1 MTTSNDLDTVSHS
14 WDEHSEHNGLP
25 SQAQVAEANPAQKAA
40 PAAAEPV
47 PVDVGNGTP
56 VKPEAP
62 AEAKAP
68 AAAAPHEYVADA
80 NHVVKL
86 PANVSIDNI
95 KVDGHNLVLEQAD
108 GSVIVIKDGALN
120 VPTFI
125 IGDVEVPRVALI
137 AALEASHVDVA
148 FGADGSISAGAG
160 GSPSSAGGDFS
171 VPPGGIGDGFGL
183 SALLPP
189 TDLAFGQPEHR
200 ELFPSLL
207 PNSTPTILDLNP
219 ETSGGDTIVYEHGL
233 TSVADTSE
241 INTGTFAISSPD
253 GIGSLTVNGQ
263 VISGAAL
270 ANSASAPIN
279 ITTPLGNTLTINGY
293 DAATGQVSYSYTLEH
308 SEQHPAGADNNSIF
322 DNMTV
327 TVTDTDGDVSAPGT
341 LSVQIV
347 DDVPVAH
354 NANAGALTEDGAATT
369 VGGNVTTDYNNTFG
383 ADGPAA
389 ASPVNWGTATAML
402 NGGAVNLTDYGT
414 LTQNANG
421 TWSFVLDNSK
431 PATQALETGDTIN
444 VSLGYTLTDHDSDA
458 DSKTITFEINGAHD
472 SSTVTVTPSDDANAG
487 GASNVVYEHGLTSV
501 ADTSETDTGTFKV
514 TATDGIKDVT
524 IGTETH
530 TLSDW
535 LGKTINTGEGTLT
548 ITGVTPAGA
557 GTEATFAYSYT
568 LNAAQAHPAGNG
580 NNTLPDSVAV
590 AVDGIGGTHGDGTIS
605 IVIVDDVPVAHNANA
620 GALTEDGAATT
631 VGGNVTTDYNNT
643 FGADGPAAASPVN
656 WGTATAMLNGG
667 AVNLTDYGTLTQNA
681 NGTWSFV
688 LDNSKPATQA
698 LETGDTINVSLGY
711 TLTDHDSDADSKTIT
726 FEINGAHD
734 SSTVTVTP
742 SDDANAGGASNVVYE
757 HGLTSVADTSETD
770 TGTFKVTAT
779 DGIKDVTIGTETHT
793 LSDWLG
799 KTINTGEGTLTITG
813 VTPAGAGTEATFA
826 YSYTLNAAQ
835 AHPAGNGNNTLPDSV
850 AVAVDG
856 IGGTHGD
863 GTISIVIVDDVPVA
877 HNANAGALTEDGA
890 ATTVGGNVTT
900 DYNNTFGADGP
911 AAASPVNWGTA
922 TAMLNGGAVNL
933 TDYGT
938 LTQNANGTW
947 SFVLDNSKPAT
958 QALETGDTINV
969 SLGYTLTDH
978 DSDADSKTI
987 TFEINGAHDSSTVTV
1002 TPSDDANA
1010 GGASNVVYEH
1020 GLTSVADTSET
1031 DTGTFKVTATDGI
1044 KDVTIGTETHTL
1056 SDWLGKTINTGEG
1069 TLTITGVTPAGAGT
1083 EATFAYSYTLNA
1095 AQAHPAGNGNNTLPD
1110 SVAVAVDGIGG
1121 THGDGTISIVI
1132 VDDVPV
1138 AHNAN
1143 AGALTEDGA
1152 ATTVGGNVTTDYN
1165 NTFGA
1170 DGPAAA
1176 SPVNWGTATA
1186 MLNGGAVNLTDYGT
1200 LTQNANGTWSFVLDN
1215 SKPATQALETGDT
1228 INVSLGYTLTDHD
1241 SDADSKTITFE
1252 INGAH
1257 DSSTVTVTPSDD
1269 ANAGGASNVV
1279 YEHGLTSV
1287 ADTSE
1292 TDTGTFKV
1300 TATDGIK
1307 DVTIGTE
1314 THTLSDWLGKT
1325 INTGEGTL
1333 TITGVTP
1340 AGAGTEATFAYSY
1353 TLNAAQAH
1361 PAGNGN
1367 NTLPDSVAVAVDG
1380 IGGTH
1385 GDGTISIVIVDDVPV
1400 AHNANAG
1407 ALTEDGAATT
1417 VGGNVTTDY
1426 NNTFGADGPA
1436 AASPVNW
1443 GTATAMLNGGAVNL
1457 TDYGTLTQNANGT
1470 WSFVLDNSKPAT
1482 QALETGDTINV
1493 SLGYTLTDH
1502 DSDADSKTITFEIN
1516 GAHDSSTVTVT
1527 PSDDANAGGASN
1539 VVYEHGLTS
1548 VADTSETDTG
1558 TFKVTATDGIK
1569 DVTIGT
1575 ETHTLSDWL
1584 GKTINTGEGTLTI
1597 TGVTPAGAGTEATF
1611 AYSYTLN
1618 AAQAHPAGNGNNTL
1632 PDSVA
1637 VAVDGIGGT
1646 HGDGTISIVIVDDV
1660 PVAHNANAG
1669 ALTEDGAAT
1678 TVGGNVTTD
1687 YNNTFGA
1694 DGPAAASPVNWGTA
1708 TAMLNGGA
1716 VNLTDYGTLTQ
1727 NANGTWSFVLDNSK
1741 PATQA
1746 LETGDTINVSLGYT
1760 LTDHDSDADSKT
1772 ITFEINGAHDSSTV
1786 TVTPSDDA
1794 NAGGASNVVYEHGL
1808 TSVADTSETDTGT
1821 FKVTAT
1827 DGIKDVTIGTETH
1840 TLSDWLGKTINTG
1853 EGTLTITGVTPAGA
1867 GTEATFAYSYT
1878 LNAAQAHPA
1887 GNGNNTLPDSV
1898 AVAVDGIG
1906 GTHGDGTISIV
1917 IVDDV
1922 PVAHNANAGALTEDG
1937 AATTVGGNVTTD
1949 YNNTFGADGPA
1960 AASPVNWGTAT
1971 AMLNGGAVN
1980 LTDYG
1985 TLTQNANG
1993 TWSFVLDN
2001 SKPATQALETGDTIN
2016 VSLGYTLTDH
2026 DSDADSKTITFEING
2041 AHDSS
2046 TVTVTPSDDANA
2058 GGASNVVYEHGLT
2071 SVADTSETDTGT
2083 FKVTATDGIKDV
2095 TIGTETH
2102 TLSDWLGKTINTG
2115 EGTLTITGVTP
2126 AGAGTEATFAYSY
2139 TLNAAQAHPA
2149 GNGNNTL
2156 PDSVAVAV
2164 DGIGGTHGD
2173 GTISIVI
2180 VDDVPV
2186 AHNANAGAL
2195 TEDGAATTVGGNVTT
2210 DYNNTFG
2217 ADGPAAAS
2225 PVNWGTATAML
2236 NGGAVNLTDY
2246 GTLTQNANGTWSFV
2260 LDNSKP
2266 ATQALETGDTINV
2279 SLGYT
2284 LTDHDSDADSKTIT
2298 FEINGAHDSST
2309 VTVTPSDD
2317 ANAGGASNVV
2327 YEHGLTSVADTS
2339 ETDTGTF
2346 KVTATDGIKD
2356 VTIGTETHTLSDW
2369 LGKTINT
2376 GEGTLTITGVTPA
2389 GAGTEATFAYSYTL
2403 NAAQAH
2409 PAGNGNNTLPDSV
2422 AVAVDGIGGTHGD
2435 GTISIVIVDDVPV
2448 AHADTNSVTEGALL
2462 SVNAAAGVLANDVAG
2477 ADGFA
2482 AGGAV
2487 TGVATGSNVLN
2498 PVSGGIGVGI
2508 AGQYGTLVLNANG
2521 SYAYKANPDAVT
2533 ANAVDHF
2540 VYTITDGDGDTSTVT
2555 LDITVNNVTLTPV
2568 NQTGQVNE
2576 AALDT
2581 TTTGSDLTHGSVT
2594 GSNPTSPL
2602 ETVTGQLA
2610 VTGTGI
2616 TYTPISTTTAH
2627 GVFELQANGA
2637 WTYTLTS
2644 PFNSGAVQGAN
2655 TLTGAESFTYTA
2667 KDTNGNTVTGTVKV
2681 DVVDDVP
2688 KIASIESQIVA
2699 NAAGAHAGDW
2709 TYTSGADGLSTIAIS
2724 LANQASISQIDHST
2738 STYDAATGTAK
2749 YTAFF
2754 DAAGTQPY
2762 FTVTMKADG
2771 TYNFEVI
2778 NPVPT
2783 IVVTDTTALNAG
2795 SFGGNNYGL
2804 YLEQI
2809 AVKNNIPTPLHTDI
2823 LFTGNSGWTSGLNL
2837 GSQATIN
2844 SNNHGLGIG
2853 SGQTLDNK
2861 ESITLKFLQ
2870 GDGDKN
2876 SSTHPTTAV
2885 GMDHVTINFLQGS
2898 NGDAMTGSY
2907 AVRVVTYDQ
2916 NGVAHDQGSMNI
2928 VNGVLDI
2935 SSASLMYGVSIIN
2948 TGNTGLLVG
2957 GTTTSVT
2964 TATEIPHDVG
2974 LHFNVDVVDGDGDK
2988 ASHGFDIV
2996 VDANDGHQATLTGD
3010 AAYDPNILSGG
3021 PGDDLLISAPG
3032 YNILTGG
3039 AGADTFKLDHLD
3051 IKDLIADY
3059 HGGEGDKID
3068 LSALFDTAPANSISN
3083 YVHYNSATSTV
3094 SVDTSGSGNAANF
3107 VDVAVLQNAPAA
3119 GTINILY
3126 DDSNHVQH
3134 TATI

>member
-341 LSVQIV
+341 LSVQ
-347 DDVPVAH
+347 
-354 NANAGALTEDGAATT
+354 
-369 VGGNVTTDYNNTFG
+369 
-383 ADGPAA
+383 
-389 ASPVNWGTATAML
+389 
-402 NGGAVNLTDYGT
+402 
-414 LTQNANG
+414 
-421 TWSFVLDNSK
+421 
-431 PATQALETGDTIN
+431 
-444 VSLGYTLTDHDSDA
+444 
-458 DSKTITFEINGAHD
+458 
-472 SSTVTVTPSDDANAG
+472 
-487 GASNVVYEHGLTSV
+487 
-501 ADTSETDTGTFKV
+501 
-514 TATDGIKDVT
+514 
-524 IGTETH
+524 
-530 TLSDW
+530 
-535 LGKTINTGEGTLT
+535 
-548 ITGVTPAGA
+548 
-557 GTEATFAYSYT
+557 
-568 LNAAQAHPAGNG
+568 
-580 NNTLPDSVAV
+580 
-590 AVDGIGGTHGDGTIS
+590 
-605 IVIVDDVPVAHNANA
+605 
-620 GALTEDGAATT
+620 
-631 VGGNVTTDYNNT
+631 
-643 FGADGPAAASPVN
+643 
-656 WGTATAMLNGG
+656 
-667 AVNLTDYGTLTQNA
+667 
-681 NGTWSFV
+681 
-688 LDNSKPATQA
+688 
-698 LETGDTINVSLGY
+698 
-711 TLTDHDSDADSKTIT
+711 
-726 FEINGAHD
+726 
-734 SSTVTVTP
+734 
-742 SDDANAGGASNVVYE
+742 
-757 HGLTSVADTSETD
+757 
-770 TGTFKVTAT
+770 
-779 DGIKDVTIGTETHT
+779 
-793 LSDWLG
+793 
-799 KTINTGEGTLTITG
+799 
-813 VTPAGAGTEATFA
+813 
-826 YSYTLNAAQ
+826 
-835 AHPAGNGNNTLPDSV
+835 
-850 AVAVDG
+850 
-856 IGGTHGD
+856 
-863 GTISIVIVDDVPVA
+863 
-877 HNANAGALTEDGA
+877 
-890 ATTVGGNVTT
+890 
-900 DYNNTFGADGP
+900 
-911 AAASPVNWGTA
+911 
-922 TAMLNGGAVNL
+922 
-933 TDYGT
+933 
-938 LTQNANGTW
+938 
-947 SFVLDNSKPAT
+947 
-958 QALETGDTINV
+958 
-969 SLGYTLTDH
+969 
-978 DSDADSKTI
+978 
-987 TFEINGAHDSSTVTV
+987 
-1002 TPSDDANA
+1002 
-1010 GGASNVVYEH
+1010 
-1020 GLTSVADTSET
+1020 
-1031 DTGTFKVTATDGI
+1031 
-1044 KDVTIGTETHTL
+1044 
-1056 SDWLGKTINTGEG
+1056 
-1069 TLTITGVTPAGAGT
+1069 
-1083 EATFAYSYTLNA
+1083 
-1095 AQAHPAGNGNNTLPD
+1095 
-1110 SVAVAVDGIGG
+1110 
-1121 THGDGTISIVI
+1121 
-1132 VDDVPV
+1132 
-1138 AHNAN
+1138 
-1143 AGALTEDGA
+1143 
-1152 ATTVGGNVTTDYN
+1152 
-1165 NTFGA
+1165 
-1170 DGPAAA
+1170 
-1176 SPVNWGTATA
+1176 
-1186 MLNGGAVNLTDYGT
+1186 
-1200 LTQNANGTWSFVLDN
+1200 
-1215 SKPATQALETGDT
+1215 
-1228 INVSLGYTLTDHD
+1228 
-1241 SDADSKTITFE
+1241 
-1252 INGAH
+1252 
-1257 DSSTVTVTPSDD
+1257 
-1269 ANAGGASNVV
+1269 
-1279 YEHGLTSV
+1279 
-1287 ADTSE
+1287 
-1292 TDTGTFKV
+1292 
-1300 TATDGIK
+1300 
-1307 DVTIGTE
+1307 
-1314 THTLSDWLGKT
+1314 
-1325 INTGEGTL
+1325 
-1333 TITGVTP
+1333 
-1340 AGAGTEATFAYSY
+1340 
-1353 TLNAAQAH
+1353 
-1361 PAGNGN
+1361 
-1367 NTLPDSVAVAVDG
+1367 
-1380 IGGTH
+1380 
-1385 GDGTISIVIVDDVPV
+1385 
-1400 AHNANAG
+1400 
-1407 ALTEDGAATT
+1407 
-1417 VGGNVTTDY
+1417 
-1426 NNTFGADGPA
+1426 
-1436 AASPVNW
+1436 
-1443 GTATAMLNGGAVNL
+1443 
-1457 TDYGTLTQNANGT
+1457 
-1470 WSFVLDNSKPAT
+1470 
-1482 QALETGDTINV
+1482 
-1493 SLGYTLTDH
+1493 
-1502 DSDADSKTITFEIN
+1502 
-1516 GAHDSSTVTVT
+1516 
-1527 PSDDANAGGASN
+1527 
-1539 VVYEHGLTS
+1539 
-1548 VADTSETDTG
+1548 
-1558 TFKVTATDGIK
+1558 
-1569 DVTIGT
+1569 
-1575 ETHTLSDWL
+1575 
-1584 GKTINTGEGTLTI
+1584 
-1597 TGVTPAGAGTEATF
+1597 
-1611 AYSYTLN
+1611 
-1618 AAQAHPAGNGNNTL
+1618 
-1632 PDSVA
+1632 
-1637 VAVDGIGGT
+1637 
-1646 HGDGTISIVIVDDV
+1646 
-1660 PVAHNANAG
+1660 
-1669 ALTEDGAAT
+1669 
-1678 TVGGNVTTD
+1678 
-1687 YNNTFGA
+1687 
-1694 DGPAAASPVNWGTA
+1694 
-1708 TAMLNGGA
+1708 
-1716 VNLTDYGTLTQ
+1716 
-1727 NANGTWSFVLDNSK
+1727 
-1741 PATQA
+1741 
-1746 LETGDTINVSLGYT
+1746 
-1760 LTDHDSDADSKT
+1760 
-1772 ITFEINGAHDSSTV
+1772 
-1786 TVTPSDDA
+1786 
-1794 NAGGASNVVYEHGL
+1794 
-1808 TSVADTSETDTGT
+1808 
-1821 FKVTAT
+1821 
-1827 DGIKDVTIGTETH
+1827 
-1840 TLSDWLGKTINTG
+1840 
-1853 EGTLTITGVTPAGA
+1853 
-1867 GTEATFAYSYT
+1867 
-1878 LNAAQAHPA
+1878 
-1887 GNGNNTLPDSV
+1887 
-1898 AVAVDGIG
+1898 
-1906 GTHGDGTISIV
+1906 
-1917 IVDDV
+1917 
-1922 PVAHNANAGALTEDG
+1922 
-1937 AATTVGGNVTTD
+1937 
-1949 YNNTFGADGPA
+1949 
-1960 AASPVNWGTAT
+1960 
-1971 AMLNGGAVN
+1971 
-1980 LTDYG
+1980 
-1985 TLTQNANG
+1985 
-1993 TWSFVLDN
+1993 
-2001 SKPATQALETGDTIN
+2001 
-2016 VSLGYTLTDH
+2016 
-2026 DSDADSKTITFEING
+2026 
-2041 AHDSS
+2041 
-2046 TVTVTPSDDANA
+2046 
-2058 GGASNVVYEHGLT
+2058 
-2071 SVADTSETDTGT
+2071 
-2083 FKVTATDGIKDV
+2083 
-2095 TIGTETH
+2095 
-2102 TLSDWLGKTINTG
+2102 
-2115 EGTLTITGVTP
+2115 
-2126 AGAGTEATFAYSY
+2126 
-2139 TLNAAQAHPA
+2139 
-2149 GNGNNTL
+2149 
-2156 PDSVAVAV
+2156 
-2164 DGIGGTHGD
+2164 
-2173 GTISIVI
+2173 I